1 MFSSDLARLVFF
13 NCIAL
18 PPSPPYEVLGLCRS
32 SFSPIQSV
40 KFRKGIFLTK
50 IIFVKYFCRQF
61 ESYCFPPR
69 KITVENLNESGL
81 HAPIFFIQLCTISQT
96 KAALSKD
103 ALRLRVTIILNDVHR
118 ISSCLWLYESRVS
131 IFFSGGWDKIV
142 RI

>member
-1 MFSSDLARLVFF
+1 MFFY
-13 NCIAL
+13 CIAL
-18 PPSPPYEVLGLCRS
+18 PQYPPYEALGLCRS

-96 KAALSKD
+96 KAALCNNRSHY
-103 ALRLRVTIILNDVHR
+103 AYVFCERVTIILNDVHR
-118 ISSCLWLYESRVS
+118 ISSCLWFYENKAS
-131 IFFSGGWDKIV
+131 IFFFSGGWDKTV